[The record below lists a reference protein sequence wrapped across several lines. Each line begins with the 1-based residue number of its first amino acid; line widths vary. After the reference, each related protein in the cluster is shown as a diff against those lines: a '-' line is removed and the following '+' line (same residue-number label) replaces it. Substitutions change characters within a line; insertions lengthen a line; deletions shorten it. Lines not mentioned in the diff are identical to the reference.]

1 MKIFL
6 SVLSFLVLFSCSG
19 KKEEIPAEILSK
31 EKFISVMIEMY
42 MTEAKLSHSNI
53 IDSPTYKKGIKEYET
68 IFKKFETDKSQ
79 VEKSIDYYTRQPE
92 LMREIQSR
100 VLDSL
105 NLRSIK

>member
-1 MKIFL
+1 MKKILSALFFL
-6 SVLSFLVLFSCSG
+6 MLFSCSG
-19 KKEEIPAEILSK
+19 NKEEIPADILPK

-42 MTEAKLSHSNI
+42 LTEAKISHSNI
-53 IDSPTYKKGIKEYET
+53 IDRPSYEKGMKEYET
-68 IFKKFETDKSQ
+68 IFKKFGTDKSQ